1 MPLISW
7 AAGIAEEAEA
17 RRPPKRP
24 TSSQNSIVGPVVA
37 DELDGC
43 TRVVRSRT
51 TKSFI
56 KIRERQSQRTTHDR
70 ER

>member
-1 MPLISW
+1 
-7 AAGIAEEAEA
+7 
-17 RRPPKRP
+17 
-24 TSSQNSIVGPVVA
+24 
-37 DELDGC
+37 
-43 TRVVRSRT
+43 VVRSRT